1 MSTSA
6 VSPTSSASGAAAT
19 SAVQKTLAKDD
30 FLRLLLTQ
38 MQNQDPL
45 SPVDNKE
52 MLAQLAQFSSL
63 EQMQG
68 VSDRLDTLLL
78 AQSSTNQLATTGLVG
93 RSVSYRTDA
102 IDWTGTGTASL
113 QGSLAAPAAVTVVVR
128 DESGKAVRT
137 LQLGARPAG
146 GLEVTWDGKDQNGNT
161 LPAGRYAVSATAKA
175 GAGADAALELRGR
188 GLVRGVTFEGDAPL
202 LLIGGSRVKMSD
214 VVDVTQA

>member
-1 MSTSA
+1 MSTSP
-6 VSPTSSASGAAAT
+6 VT
-19 SAVQKTLAKDD
+19 SAPRAASSGSATGAVKQLAKDD

-78 AQSSTNQLATTGLVG
+78 AQSSTNQLATTSLVG
-93 RSVSYRTDA
+93 RSVTYRTDGV
-102 IDWTGTGTASL
+102 DWTGSGTATLQASL
-113 QGSLAAPAAVTVVVR
+113 GAPASVSVVIR
-128 DESGKAVRT
+128 DASGKAVRT
-137 LQLGARPAG
+137 LQLGARAAG
-146 GLEVTWDGKDQNGNT
+146 ALEVAWDGKDQNGSP
-161 LPAGRYAVSATAKA
+161 LPAGHYAVSATAKS
-175 GAGADAALELRGR
+175 GDGADVGVELRGR
-188 GLVRGVTFEGDAPL
+188 GPVRGVTFDGDAPL

-214 VVDVTQA
+214 VVEVIQG

>member
-1 MSTSA
+1 MSTTA
-6 VSPTSSASGAAAT
+6 VNSAT
-19 SAVQKTLAKDD
+19 SAGYGAAVGPQKTLAKDD

-78 AQSSTNQLATTGLVG
+78 AQSSTNQLATTSLVG
-93 RSVSYRTDA
+93 RSVSYRTDTVE
-102 IDWTGTGTASL
+102 WSGSGTTTLEATLS
-113 QGSLAAPAAVTVVVR
+113 APADVTVVIK
-128 DESGKAVRT
+128 DSTGKAVRT

-146 GLEVTWDGKDQNGNT
+146 ALDVAWDGKDQDGNL
-161 LPAGRYAVSATAKA
+161 LPAGQYTISATGKTGE
-175 GAGADAALELRGR
+175 GASLDVALRGR
-188 GLVRGVTFEGDAPL
+188 GLVRGVTFEGSAPL
-202 LLIGGSRVKMSD
+202 LLIGGSRVRMSD
-214 VVDVTQA
+214 VVEVIQA

>member
-1 MSTSA
+1 MSTTAVNSATSAGYTSA
-6 VSPTSSASGAAAT
+6 VEPKKS
-19 SAVQKTLAKDD
+19 LAKDD

-78 AQSSTNQLATTGLVG
+78 AQSSTNQLATTSLVG
-93 RSVSYRTDA
+93 RSVSYRT
-102 IDWTGTGTASL
+102 GTVAWSGSGTAGL
-113 QGSLAAPAAVTVVVR
+113 QATLSAPADVTVVIK
-128 DESGKAVRT
+128 DATGKAVRT

-146 GLEVTWDGKDQNGNT
+146 ALEVSWDGKDQNGNL
-161 LPAGRYAVSATAKA
+161 LPAGEYTISATAKT
-175 GAGADAALELRGR
+175 GEGLSMDVDLRGR

-202 LLIGGSRVKMSD
+202 LLIGGSRVRMSD
-214 VVDVTQA
+214 VVEVIQA